1 MRKKINKTDEVRKH
15 LLKNKTI
22 TSLQAF
28 KMWNATRL
36 SAIIF
41 RLRHREMMDIESVD
55 TKVNGIPFA
64 KYTYRGMKN
73 ESNRKSK

>member
-1 MRKKINKTDEVRKH
+1 MCKKINKTNEVRKH
-15 LLKNKTI
+15 LLRNKTI

-36 SAIIF
+36 SGIIYT
-41 RLRHREMMDIESVD
+41 LRHREMMDIESVD
-55 TKVNGIPFA
+55 TKINGTVFS
-64 KYTYRGMKN
+64 KYTYRGIKD